1 MPKFVCD
8 KCKNEYIGNYCP
20 TCGDKRTK
28 KDEERMT
35 DTEILVD
42 VINDASK
49 TVSKSVKKISKRVLI
64 GSLFLLI
71 SFAML
76 FMGAYYK
83 SKENDDYKNL
93 TYKYVVN
100 SNYFS
105 GYMNISGAFLISSV
119 LFFTSN
125 KKKD

>member
-105 GYMNISGAFLISSV
+105 GYMNISGAFLISSF

>member
-1 MPKFVCD
+1 MPKFICD
-8 KCKNEYIGNYCP
+8 KCKNEYTGNYCP

-49 TVSKSVKKISKRVLI
+49 TVTKSVKKISKRVLI

-76 FMGAYYK
+76 FIGAYYK

-119 LFFTSN
+119 LIFTSN

>member
-1 MPKFVCD
+1 MSKFICD
-8 KCKNEYIGNYCP
+8 KCKNEYTGNYCP

-35 DTEILVD
+35 DGEILAD
-42 VINDASK
+42 VLSDASK
-49 TVSKSVKKISKRVLI
+49 TVSKSVKKISKRVLV
-64 GSLFLLI
+64 GSIFLLV
-71 SFAML
+71 SFGLL

-105 GYMNISGAFLISSV
+105 GYMSLSGAFLISSILIFV
-119 LFFTSN
+119 SD